1 MATPKAKQPVLLK
14 QREEQM
20 KAKISEM
27 EQQAR
32 DFRARL
38 NELSNRRKSLEK
50 QLERKARAHR
60 LYTTGGLVEKAGIS
74 LVDFDKETLLG
85 AFLWL
90 GDHLNDKQKIKEW
103 KAAGETLSV
112 AH

>member
-1 MATPKAKQPVLLK
+1 
-14 QREEQM
+14 M

-74 LVDFDKETLLG
+74 LVDFDKDILLG

-90 GDHLNDKQKIKEW
+90 GDHLKDRQMMIEFAESGKVVSAN
-103 KAAGETLSV
+103 
-112 AH
+112 